1 MKRTSYV
8 MGWGL
13 LVLAPVIWGGMFP
26 VAKAVLP
33 SVDPFT
39 TTAIRY
45 GLGALMFLGILLL
58 AEGRA
63 ALNFEGRGWR
73 LLAYGTVGFAG
84 FNMLAYSGLAHSRP
98 EHASV
103 IMAMMPMIT
112 VLVSWIR
119 SGQRPA
125 TFTLLTVAM
134 AFLGVFL
141 VVTNGNPERALQNG
155 EAVGDLLLLTAAV
168 CWVSYTLGA
177 SAFPSW
183 SALRYTSLSCLL
195 GTVSILAIT
204 AGLALHGDIR
214 LPALSVVAGFGWE
227 FAYLV
232 ILGAVVAV
240 LSWNTGIRIV
250 GTINGVLFI
259 NLVPVTAF
267 LIGVTQGHAFSHNE
281 LIGALLVVGALLANN
296 LYSRRQ
302 PGAGTKTLANAPLCD
317 EG

>member
-1 MKRTSYV
+1 MRRPGYV
-8 MGWGL
+8 IGWSL

-45 GLGALMFLGILLL
+45 GLGALLFLAILFTL
-58 AEGRA
+58 EGRA
-63 ALNFEGRGWR
+63 SLKFEGHAWR
-73 LLAYGTVGFAG
+73 LLVYGTVGFAG
-84 FNMLAYSGLAHSRP
+84 FNMLAYSGLAHTQP

-103 IMAMMPMIT
+103 IMATMPMIT
-112 VLVSWIR
+112 VLVSWVR
-119 SGQRPA
+119 TRKRPA
-125 TFTLLTVAM
+125 GFTLLTVAV

-155 EAVGDLLLLTAAV
+155 EMSGDLLLLTAAV
-168 CWVSYTLGA
+168 CWVVYTFGA

-183 SALRYTSLSCLL
+183 SALRFTALSCVL
-195 GTVSILAIT
+195 GTVSILTIT
-204 AGLALHGDIR
+204 ATLAWLGDIQ
-214 LPALSVVAGFGWE
+214 LPSLSVVTGLGWE

-232 ILGAVVAV
+232 VLGAVVAV

-250 GTINGVLFI
+250 GPINGVLFI

-267 LIGVTQGHAFSHNE
+267 LIGVIQGDDFSIDE
-281 LIGALLVVGALLANN
+281 ITGALLVIGALVANN

-302 PGAGTKTLANAPLCD
+302 SVIKPLLD
-317 EG
+317 TPAYEES